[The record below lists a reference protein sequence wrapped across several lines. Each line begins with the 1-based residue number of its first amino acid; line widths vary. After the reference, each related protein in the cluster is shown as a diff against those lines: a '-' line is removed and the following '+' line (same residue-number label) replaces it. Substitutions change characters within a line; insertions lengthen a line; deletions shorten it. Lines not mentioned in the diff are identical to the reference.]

1 MVATNRARQTT
12 TATAM
17 QDSARPMA
25 TATAHQRPLV
35 VLLALLVVLAG
46 LYSAPVAHQANPKA
60 AHKQANQA
68 A

>member
-1 MVATNRARQTT
+1 MPTLLQIAAQPELTP
-12 TATAM
+12 
-17 QDSARPMA
+17 QDSARLMA

>member
-1 MVATNRARQTT
+1 MGL
-12 TATAM
+12 
-17 QDSARPMA
+17 D
-25 TATAHQRPLV
+25 TAHQRPLV